1 LDEPEARPHQDHLP
15 HHQSFRYRSWM
26 SLRLALTGT
35 IFLTIRASGIRA
47 G

>member
-26 SLRLALTGT
+26 SLRLALT
-35 IFLTIRASGIRA
+35 LASDSHKCSFIA
-47 G
+47 ALK